1 MQQDKRS
8 PDFSKIHPTAES
20 FKAAKLWRE
29 KMSTIDDS
37 FNDILAQ
44 NKQINQAMVQ
54 AISDASYLSLIHISE
69 PTRPY

>member
-29 KMSTIDDS
+29 KMSSSKRTGQS
-37 FNDILAQ
+37 GHGSGN
-44 NKQINQAMVQ
+44 
-54 AISDASYLSLIHISE
+54 
-69 PTRPY
+69 